1 MHIHNQTM
9 GGHSTT
15 FGDTLFQR
23 AQSGCPDSLNALM
36 RCHDG
41 LVQVIVRQQVLGD
54 LPFTEALQAGRIG
67 LWRAVLGYDLERST
81 AFSTY
86 AWPCIMRQVW
96 RAVKVHTRFHSLPV
110 TSDGL
115 PLLQEPDP
123 ALVWEAAAVQQAI
136 RDLVQRLPGRL
147 RYVVVARYGL
157 DSTPP
162 ATYRQIG
169 IALGLSGER
178 ARQLHTEALVWL
190 RHPAHSYAL
199 HSLLERHTL
208 ADYQIA
214 AASAQRWLRWKG
226 GRPVAELT
234 PVETRAQDLAFVAQ
248 CSLDGLRNRLP
259 LRWPA
264 PPPPPPY
271 PHTHYRSHNR

>member
-1 MHIHNQTM
+1 MHIHNRAM
-9 GGHSTT
+9 GGL
-15 FGDTLFQR
+15 GALPEATLFQR

-36 RCHDG
+36 TCHDG
-41 LVQVIVRQQVLGD
+41 LVQAVVRRQVLGD
-54 LPFTEALQAGRIG
+54 LPFAEALQAGRIG
-67 LWRAVLGYDLERST
+67 LWRAVLGYDLKRST

-96 RAVKVHTRFHSLPV
+96 RAVKVHTRFHSPPV
-110 TSDGL
+110 TGDGL

-123 ALVWEAAAVQQAI
+123 ALVWETAVVQQALH
-136 RDLVQRLPGRL
+136 DLVQHLPGRL

-157 DSTPP
+157 NSTPP

-199 HSLLERHTL
+199 HSLLERHTV
-208 ADYQIA
+208 ADYQTA
-214 AASAQRWLRWKG
+214 DVLAQRWLRRRG
-226 GRPVAELT
+226 GRHG
-234 PVETRAQDLAFVAQ
+234 R
-248 CSLDGLRNRLP
+248 
-259 LRWPA
+259 
-264 PPPPPPY
+264 
-271 PHTHYRSHNR
+271 

>member
-1 MHIHNQTM
+1 MHIHNHTLS
-9 GGHSTT
+9 GHSTISEV
-15 FGDTLFQR
+15 TLFQQAQAGCR
-23 AQSGCPDSLNALM
+23 ACLDALM
-36 RCHDG
+36 TCHDG
-41 LVQVIVRQQVLGD
+41 LVQAVVRRQVLGN

-67 LWRAVLGYDLERST
+67 LWRAVLGYDLKRGT

-96 RAVKVHTRFHSLPV
+96 RAVKVHTRFHSQPV
-110 TSDGL
+110 TGDGL

-123 ALVWEAAAVQQAI
+123 ALVWEVAAVQQAI

-157 DSTPP
+157 NSTPP

-178 ARQLHTEALVWL
+178 ARQLHTAALVWL

-199 HSLLERHTL
+199 HSLLERHTV
-208 ADYQIA
+208 ADYQTA
-214 AASAQRWLRWKG
+214 DALAQCWLRRRG
-226 GRPVAELT
+226 GRHG
-234 PVETRAQDLAFVAQ
+234 R
-248 CSLDGLRNRLP
+248 
-259 LRWPA
+259 
-264 PPPPPPY
+264 
-271 PHTHYRSHNR
+271 